1 MAKKKTGKI
10 PTLMKHLTSQCK
22 DTKIKKTEFQSDND
36 ANKKIKLGDMKETKL
51 EVGGY
56 LSPMSKEP
64 SPEKKK
70 NLS

>member
-1 MAKKKTGKI
+1 MNSQPLLSTILDAETMAKKKTGKI

-51 EVGGY
+51 EATFH
-56 LSPMSKEP
+56 
-64 SPEKKK
+64 
-70 NLS
+70 

>member
-51 EVGGY
+51 EATFH
-56 LSPMSKEP
+56 
-64 SPEKKK
+64 
-70 NLS
+70 